1 MVWAPRGVG
10 EGGGPSP
17 PPSRCPQVGPRVS
30 PVLSFQPAPRTPPP
44 GRPRGPRAETVES
57 SPLLMAL
64 LPSSVAVDVRVLG
77 IQCHGASGGKSRS
90 HPGPECSG
98 APSRVGEGSAQGQ
111 GEGLHLCPHRTF
123 TSESVSVERG
133 GEERLFPKNGLTR
146 LRGGRVPHLP
156 PGAAGGRDRGPD
168 GSLAVL
174 GAVLQ

>member
-1 MVWAPRGVG
+1 M
-10 EGGGPSP
+10 
-17 PPSRCPQVGPRVS
+17 
-30 PVLSFQPAPRTPPP
+30 
-44 GRPRGPRAETVES
+44 VES

-123 TSESVSVERG
+123 TSECLCRAQGRGETISQERAHETEGRASPPSAPGGGRRAGQGAGWLPCSVGSRSSVTSVSA
-133 GEERLFPKNGLTR
+133 PKPPMDW
-146 LRGGRVPHLP
+146 RVICRPQNLLIDVRIIRTQC
-156 PGAAGGRDRGPD
+156 GT
-168 GSLAVL
+168 V
-174 GAVLQ
+174 